1 MRKDSP
7 RGTHGVPTDTLREVS
22 QADTDSRD
30 EGERRWL
37 VDAQD
42 APLRNMGFNDR
53 YVMDRSLGEGGMGE
67 VLLFQDRQIGR
78 RVAMKVLHGGP
89 EAPRRSQARFL
100 REARVQ
106 GQLEHPSIVPVYDL
120 GMEPTGAIYF
130 TMKRIRGKTLEDI
143 VADLRD
149 DPPGTGSGY
158 SRRKLLTAF
167 GNVCLAVDFAHQHG
181 VLHRDLKP
189 ANVMLGDF
197 GEVYVLDWGLARIGG
212 EAAET
217 AQKETLIEIEAPIM
231 ANTMTGAILGTPGY
245 MAPEQMRGEVRSVG
259 PKADVYS
266 LGAILFELLTSEEL
280 HPRTSPAAIVTS
292 TLGGAEARP
301 SIRCP
306 KLRIP
311 PDLEAIVVGA
321 TAIRADERFASARQ
335 LYEALER
342 HLDGERDEDERRKLA
357 TGHAEIAWDAAGRA
371 TKTEGAMLSHRRQ
384 AMREVGRAL
393 ALDPGNA
400 LALRSMF
407 HLMSNPPA
415 IAPDEVEH
423 ELRGTDHEQMRR
435 VARVAGF
442 AYLTMLL
449 YLPLFF
455 WLGIHSPASIGVF
468 YAFSLAAAFLSFATS
483 IPQRPPMS
491 AVWMTMV
498 VSTLAM
504 ASTATL
510 FGPLIVTP
518 TLIAVNTTAFAM
530 ILDGWKRIV
539 PIVTGI
545 AFLGVT
551 VVLHELGFLPGGYA
565 FTDAGMV
572 VLPGAVELPEVATIA
587 FLTVTAI
594 AAVITSSATVAGAR
608 DALRTAQRKLYLYTW
623 HLRELLPDAARGGG
637 RGGSR
642 DRRMTFRA
650 SGTPPSS

>member
-1 MRKDSP
+1 
-7 RGTHGVPTDTLREVS
+7 
-22 QADTDSRD
+22 
-30 EGERRWL
+30 
-37 VDAQD
+37 
-42 APLRNMGFNDR
+42 MGFNDR

-89 EAPRRSQARFL
+89 EAPKRSQARFL

-120 GMEPTGAIYF
+120 GLEPTGAIYF
-130 TMKRIRGKTLEDI
+130 TMKRIRGKTLEEI

-149 DPPGTGSGY
+149 APRGTGSGY

-167 GNVCLAVDFAHQHG
+167 SNVCLAVDFAHKHG

-197 GEVYVLDWGLARIGG
+197 GEVYVLDWGLARTGQESTPSNDG
-212 EAAET
+212 
-217 AQKETLIEIEAPIM
+217 ETLIEIQAPID
-231 ANTMTGAILGTPGY
+231 AQTMTGAILGTPGY
-245 MAPEQMRGEVRSVG
+245 MAPEQMRGELRAIG
-259 PKADVYS
+259 PRADVYS
-266 LGAILFELLTSEEL
+266 LGTILFELLTLEEL

-292 TLGGAEARP
+292 TLGGIEARP
-301 SIRCP
+301 SIRVP
-306 KLRIP
+306 KLRVP
-311 PDLEAIVVGA
+311 PDLEAIVVKA
-321 TAIRADERFASARQ
+321 TAIHAGHRFASARE
-335 LYEALER
+335 LYEAVEK
-342 HLDGERDEDERRKLA
+342 HLDGERDEEERRKLA
-357 TGHAEIAWDAAGRA
+357 NGHAEIAWNAAGRA
-371 TKTEGAMLSHRRQ
+371 TRTADAELADRRQ

-407 HLMSNPPA
+407 HLMSKPPTT
-415 IAPDEVEH
+415 APDEVEH
-423 ELRGTDHEQMRR
+423 ELRGTDHEQVRK

-483 IPQRPPMS
+483 IPQRPPMA

-539 PIVTGI
+539 PVLTGI
-545 AFLGVT
+545 AFLGAAVA
-551 VVLHELGFLPGGYA
+551 VHELGLLPGGYA
-565 FTDAGMV
+565 FTEAGMV

-587 FLTVTAI
+587 FLTITAI
-594 AAVITSSATVAGAR
+594 AAVITSSATVSGAR

-623 HLRELLPDAARGGG
+623 HLRELLPDSARGGG
-637 RGGSR
+637 QAGSR

-650 SGTPPSS
+650 SGSPPSP